1 MYFKTLFNSVDTR
14 VLLQGAAWRIKIST
28 ICRNHI
34 AVCGGISMPTS
45 GRICACRQLKMLQ
58 DLWPAVLVNFL
69 IDVLQV
75 VPERLPVVV
84 GLEILR
90 CFTDAGDVSS
100 ERAPSIIN
108 YSIPQR
114 MFATI
119 E

>member
-1 MYFKTLFNSVDTR
+1 
-14 VLLQGAAWRIKIST
+14 
-28 ICRNHI
+28 
-34 AVCGGISMPTS
+34 
-45 GRICACRQLKMLQ
+45 MLQ

>member
-1 MYFKTLFNSVDTR
+1 
-14 VLLQGAAWRIKIST
+14 
-28 ICRNHI
+28 
-34 AVCGGISMPTS
+34 
-45 GRICACRQLKMLQ
+45 MLQ

-100 ERAPSIIN
+100 ECALRLS
-108 YSIPQR
+108 
-114 MFATI
+114 
-119 E
+119 